1 MKIKVLQDFLLG
13 FLFRASNEC
22 EFLSKFQD
30 SCKIVICAKSKVDL
44 GFYYTVHDMN
54 DISISKRVTPFIFH
68 WRIAKERK
76 ILLCLAIMQTK
87 YFQESQ
93 MSKTQM
99 TIQSFG

>member
-1 MKIKVLQDFLLG
+1 MQDFLLG

-54 DISISKRVTPFIFH
+54 DISIPK
-68 WRIAKERK
+68 
-76 ILLCLAIMQTK
+76 
-87 YFQESQ
+87 
-93 MSKTQM
+93 
-99 TIQSFG
+99 G